1 MGFLV
6 ASKIVCGVWI
16 GVICNV
22 ILMYVCKWIVVKLLA
37 TAISSQFEFFT
48 RVLEVKQGDRY
59 MTRDGIITSESHV
72 FYVFSNKSIDFSCVS
87 NRYPKQRDYATTT
100 RWMATSQQPSIYVL
114 GVEGHKKYIWAT
126 SQITSSFLRVSVWLN
141 VIISTFQFCV
151 AFFVSIIYEFSIRPA
166 YKYTYLFIF
175 IFSS

>member
-22 ILMYVCKWIVVKLLA
+22 ILMCVCKWIVVKLLA
-37 TAISSQFEFFT
+37 AAISSQFEFFT

-100 RWMATSQQPSIYVL
+100 RWMATTIYICFRCW
-114 GVEGHKKYIWAT
+114 GHKKCIWAT

-151 AFFVSIIYEFSIRPA
+151 AFIVSIIYEFSIRPA
-166 YKYTYLFIF
+166 YKYTK
-175 IFSS
+175 SWN